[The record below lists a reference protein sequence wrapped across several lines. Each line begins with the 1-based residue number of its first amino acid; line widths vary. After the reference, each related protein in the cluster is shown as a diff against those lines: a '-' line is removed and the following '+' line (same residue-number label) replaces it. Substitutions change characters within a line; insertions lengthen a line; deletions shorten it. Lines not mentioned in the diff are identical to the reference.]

1 MDLFVQRYLVIAL
14 LIIMFCV
21 VVVFVNLHTI
31 VEAKVRCTHV
41 CMLMLYL
48 VWSFVNLS
56 VFVSPRPS
64 SQHTTNLHQMTAGLQ
79 GDHKPVTTERGS

>member
-1 MDLFVQRYLVIAL
+1 MQRYLVIAL
-14 LIIMFCV
+14 LKIMFR
-21 VVVFVNLHTI
+21 VVVFVYLHTI
-31 VEAKVRCTHV
+31 VEAKVHCTHV

-48 VWSFVNLS
+48 VWSFVNLP

-79 GDHKPVTTERGS
+79 GGHKPVMTERGS